1 MTEFEFWIQ
10 PLKTIEHKIL
20 YFGFFIYKI
29 SEDCLSHDGVQI
41 IVKDD
46 ALFLLH
52 FTYIYTNLVQ
62 SQYYHSNMEIFN
74 QKAYSIWSRCYSK
87 FSSH

>member
-29 SEDCLSHDGVQI
+29 SEDCLSHGGILI

-52 FTYIYTNLVQ
+52 FNTFILILIICCKVNITIL
-62 SQYYHSNMEIFN
+62 
-74 QKAYSIWSRCYSK
+74 IWK
-87 FSSH
+87 F